1 MHKLTF
7 YEFAYSLSNFRKLKN
22 ININTNL
29 MYKRR
34 DYGKSI

>member
-7 YEFAYSLSNFRKLKN
+7 YESAYLLSIFRKLKN

>member
-7 YEFAYSLSNFRKLKN
+7 YEFAYLLSIFRKLKN
-22 ININTNL
+22 INININL

-34 DYGKSI
+34 DYGQNI